1 MYMRERLICF
11 LDRWHYAHVICRVR
25 CAQLCI
31 AGDHLC
37 ACSYVLRVCISVW
50 CRTQGIPINIYQ
62 CVFVCT
68 RIWQGQDVLRSLQTV
83 VFVSHTSTHTHIHTR
98 ATELTNVIYITIL
111 HVQCTIILYYYYH
124 HYNIMMNVWTFF
136 FVFRILTRG
145 PTISDY
151 YRHYH
156 RRKPECREGVTYN
169 IITIFICVWT
179 RVYGMSWCVF
189 YKICIIHE
197 YVEHPGLR
205 ATRYKSII
213 FGRYFISMCSPRVP
227 INGSRAAG

>member
-1 MYMRERLICF
+1 MFLIVINLQFRRIVLTRTTAYINYARCMIMFYRSMYKYITGHITHLNTHTYYVYARAHLICF

-37 ACSYVLRVCISVW
+37 ACSYVLHVCISVW
-50 CRTQGIPINIYQ
+50 CRTQGVPINIYQ
-62 CVFVCT
+62 CVFVYT

-83 VFVSHTSTHTHIHTR
+83 VFVSHTHIHTR
-98 ATELTNVIYITIL
+98 VAELTNVIYITIL

-136 FVFRILTRG
+136 CFSNLDAR

-156 RRKPECREGVTYN
+156 RRKPECREGVTY
-169 IITIFICVWT
+169 II
-179 RVYGMSWCVF
+179 
-189 YKICIIHE
+189 
-197 YVEHPGLR
+197 L
-205 ATRYKSII
+205 
-213 FGRYFISMCSPRVP
+213 
-227 INGSRAAG
+227 